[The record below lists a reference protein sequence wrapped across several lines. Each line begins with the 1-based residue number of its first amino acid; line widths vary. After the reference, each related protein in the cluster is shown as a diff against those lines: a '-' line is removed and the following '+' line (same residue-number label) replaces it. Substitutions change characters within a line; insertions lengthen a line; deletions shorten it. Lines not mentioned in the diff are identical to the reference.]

1 MRFAVT
7 GKSQPSWLQV
17 PFQVTRFGGATASVI
32 WPAAHDPRTFTPD
45 GTALAPGFG
54 IPITGRSVHD

>member
-1 MRFAVT
+1 VT

-32 WPAAHDPRTFTPD
+32 WPSAHDPRTFTPAATVNSSPVWNTD
-45 GTALAPGFG
+45 SE
-54 IPITGRSVHD
+54 RSVHD